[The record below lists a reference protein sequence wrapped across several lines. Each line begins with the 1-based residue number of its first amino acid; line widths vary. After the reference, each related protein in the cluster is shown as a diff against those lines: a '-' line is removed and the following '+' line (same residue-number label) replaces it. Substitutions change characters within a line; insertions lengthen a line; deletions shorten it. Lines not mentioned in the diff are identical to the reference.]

1 MECLNAEYFRA
12 LTTLGDSESPLID
25 AIFRF
30 CVLIL
35 RKSSAFL
42 GMSYEAI
49 NIWIFVV
56 IWPVLTLAMFAWI
69 VKLKLHLRS
78 LEKVNVNL
86 TNQKVE
92 VSG

>member
-1 MECLNAEYFRA
+1 MECINAEYFRA

-35 RKSSAFL
+35 QKSSVFL

-56 IWPVLTLAMFAWI
+56 IWPALTFLMFVFII
-69 VKLKLHLRS
+69 VQRQSIKRLKHNIS
-78 LEKVNVNL
+78 
-86 TNQKVE
+86 TD
-92 VSG
+92 

>member
-35 RKSSAFL
+35 QKSSALL
-42 GMSYEAI
+42 GISYEAI

-56 IWPVLTLAMFAWI
+56 IWPALTFVMFVSI
-69 VKLKLHLRS
+69 VIQRQSIKRLRHS
-78 LEKVNVNL
+78 
-86 TNQKVE
+86 
-92 VSG
+92 VSAD

>member
-35 RKSSAFL
+35 QKSSAFL

-56 IWPVLTLAMFAWI
+56 IWPAFTIVMFVWI
-69 VKLKLHLRS
+69 IKLKLQLRS
-78 LEKVNVNL
+78 SEKI
-86 TNQKVE
+86 TF
-92 VSG
+92 